1 MMDQPRFL
9 TCCGPKALLLHIVLV
24 NQLGCF
30 WISCHLHK
38 SCFFFP
44 LLNVQPY
51 RSKSSFHKVL
61 KFCKQGRK
69 LCLQWSVFFSFQSI
83 DQVSFI
89 PQTTLQSQYL
99 NRSFFFPFAV
109 CDLLSEIDYVEMQ
122 QFVGLVLQNFLLF
135 IFFNLQISGYLRI

>member
-1 MMDQPRFL
+1 MCSYIGQS
-9 TCCGPKALLLHIVLV
+9 LHFI
-24 NQLGCF
+24 
-30 WISCHLHK
+30 
-38 SCFFFP
+38 
-44 LLNVQPY
+44 
-51 RSKSSFHKVL
+51 
-61 KFCKQGRK
+61 KFCNFASKEGS
-69 LCLQWSVFFSFQSI
+69 CVFSGVFFSFQSI

-99 NRSFFFPFAV
+99 NRSFFFPFAL